1 MCVCVCLKMR
11 YRNKTKMRDLKIF
24 FSDNTQKYYL
34 DIASIQ
40 GKIYTGYLQLWE
52 LSKAI

>member
-1 MCVCVCLKMR
+1 
-11 YRNKTKMRDLKIF
+11 MRDLKIF

-40 GKIYTGYLQLWE
+40 GKIYTVIYSFGNYQKLFKRNPGTLE
-52 LSKAI
+52 LNLS